1 MVNIKI
7 FATFITPQISP
18 TAYSDEYRMRNVDC
32 RRNFSD
38 SSVDHV
44 YCNECVSTVDALT
57 WRFSSVA
64 CAREAIVTARLNG
77 KNLTDGAAP
86 VIPN

>member
-57 WRFSSVA
+57 
-64 CAREAIVTARLNG
+64 
-77 KNLTDGAAP
+77 
-86 VIPN
+86 